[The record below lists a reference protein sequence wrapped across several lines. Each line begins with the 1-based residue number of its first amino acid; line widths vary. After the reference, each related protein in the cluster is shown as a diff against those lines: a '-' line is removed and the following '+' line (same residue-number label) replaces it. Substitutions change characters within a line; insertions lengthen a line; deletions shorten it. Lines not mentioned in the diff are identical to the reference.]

1 MRAQHRAR
9 RQLAQAKRVTYDE
22 GMSERLEKLKSML
35 ERQPNDAFLLY
46 GIALEQKKLGQPDE
60 AIAYLDRVIGVDP
73 NYCYAYHQKGL
84 VHESQGEMEAAK
96 AVYRQGIEAAKRS
109 GDAHAGEEIAA
120 ALSMIE

>member
-1 MRAQHRAR
+1 
-9 RQLAQAKRVTYDE
+9 
-22 GMSERLEKLKSML
+22 MSERLTKLQQML
-35 ERQPNDAFLLY
+35 ERQPDDAFLLY
-46 GIALEQKKLGQPDE
+46 GIALEYKKLGQAAQ
-60 AIAYLDRVIGVDP
+60 AIEYLDRVIGADP

-84 VHESQGEMEAAK
+84 VHESQGQSEAAR